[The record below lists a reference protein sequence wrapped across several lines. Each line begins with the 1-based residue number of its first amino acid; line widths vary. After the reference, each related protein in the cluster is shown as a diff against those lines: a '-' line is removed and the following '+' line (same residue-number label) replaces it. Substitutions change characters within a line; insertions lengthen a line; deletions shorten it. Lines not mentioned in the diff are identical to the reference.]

1 MTPVMNDCTSSIATA
16 TLLPNGKV
24 LIAGGGFAYQVIA
37 TELYDP
43 VTNTFAPPAAT
54 PVLNTAGVTASA
66 TVLPSGKVLFAD
78 GESDYDEFPNSIVL
92 YDPATNMFGPATS
105 APEMFGRDYA
115 TVTLLPNG
123 KVLFA
128 GGRTLISFPPYVV
141 DSLNSTELYDP
152 ITNTF
157 ATSTPVM
164 NTTRAGATATLL
176 PNGKV
181 LIAGGSSS
189 VAAELYTP

>member
-1 MTPVMNDCTSSIATA
+1 
-16 TLLPNGKV
+16 
-24 LIAGGGFAYQVIA
+24 
-37 TELYDP
+37 
-43 VTNTFAPPAAT
+43 
-54 PVLNTAGVTASA
+54 
-66 TVLPSGKVLFAD
+66 
-78 GESDYDEFPNSIVL
+78 
-92 YDPATNMFGPATS
+92 
-105 APEMFGRDYA
+105 MFGRDYA